1 MDIFK
6 YSQLT
11 TDHIKIIQNLLLTPD
26 DVLVDDIFK
35 FLNNIIITDQSIYQL
50 DEGLIEMILIFINN
64 SQSNFKETNILIM
77 TRIIKKFILNEEDI
91 RINHNQL
98 DYLIMT
104 ISKIFNT
111 ENVEIFHDLV
121 SVLYH
126 LSKSVI
132 NHELFIMNLNLIIL
146 KKLFIL
152 DNLLSL
158 KKSSLKHLLLL
169 YINITQVENESFI
182 EEFIEMGLLDQLN
195 ILLNK
200 SINFMNLISYM
211 LIIISN
217 ICVDSF
223 KNTQRVFE
231 QGIFHLVINLLSQDN
246 PSNTTDEIL
255 FLLSTACGAS
265 DKNLTRKFIKL
276 GIFDIYIDIIG
287 RKFSNMNQ
295 IILSLE
301 GLYNIFLKG
310 GDDNN
315 FQCSNIPFDISRN
328 IFTQEFYEIDGLEYI
343 KKLLFFKNDRIR
355 YITEKIFEEFFNF
368 KAGDQNEFIDFQD
381 PNYSDNS
388 DSKLSLNTSM

>member
-77 TRIIKKFILNEEDI
+77 TRIIKKFIFNEEDI

-217 ICVDSF
+217 ICVDSL

-231 QGIFHLVINLLSQDN
+231 QGIFHLVIKLLSQDN

-368 KAGDQNEFIDFQD
+368 KAGDQNELIDFHD

>member
-355 YITEKIFEEFFNF
+355 YIKEKIFEEFFNF